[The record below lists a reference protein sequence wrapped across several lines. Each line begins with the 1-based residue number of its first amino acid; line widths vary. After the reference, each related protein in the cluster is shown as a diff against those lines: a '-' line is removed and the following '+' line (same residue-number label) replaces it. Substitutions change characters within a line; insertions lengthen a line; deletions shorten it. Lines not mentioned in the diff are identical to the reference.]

1 MRPWTNTQKGEV
13 FSKKILIKGF
23 ANSFEAILCFMT
35 SFALK
40 REVFYDAY
48 PLSISHTTLR

>member
-40 REVFYDAY
+40 REVFYNAS